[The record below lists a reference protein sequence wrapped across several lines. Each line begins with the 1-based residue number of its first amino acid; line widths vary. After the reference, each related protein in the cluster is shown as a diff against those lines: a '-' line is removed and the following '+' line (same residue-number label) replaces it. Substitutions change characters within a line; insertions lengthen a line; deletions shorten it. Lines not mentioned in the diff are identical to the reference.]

1 MDLVPSDYPP
11 KRIRQVR
18 ATLGLSQALFAQ
30 FLGVS
35 IATVQAWEQGVKSPA
50 KMACRFMDEM
60 LRDPAQWQRRVRQ
73 CMTARTAT
81 V

>member
-1 MDLVPSDYPP
+1 
-11 KRIRQVR
+11 
-18 ATLGLSQALFAQ
+18 LSQALFAQ

-35 IATVQAWEQGVKSPA
+35 IATVQAWEQGVKAPA
-50 KMACRFMDEM
+50 KMACRCMDEM